1 MDRMGIHD
9 THGGR
14 QDSGCLGAGVEMQ
27 GIINWM
33 TMLEHADPMLQE
45 YEKSLLGDP
54 VKDRAS
60 YDAVECDHFFHP
72 RSFELSMTAVPEA
85 STSKLVFVALP

>member
-1 MDRMGIHD
+1 
-9 THGGR
+9 
-14 QDSGCLGAGVEMQ
+14 MQ

-54 VKDRAS
+54 VKDRTA
-60 YDAVECDHFFHP
+60 YEAAFPITYIHDVKAPTLVQQGDNDP
-72 RSFELSMTAVPEA
+72 RFPRKRR
-85 STSKLVFVALP
+85 SKWLRC